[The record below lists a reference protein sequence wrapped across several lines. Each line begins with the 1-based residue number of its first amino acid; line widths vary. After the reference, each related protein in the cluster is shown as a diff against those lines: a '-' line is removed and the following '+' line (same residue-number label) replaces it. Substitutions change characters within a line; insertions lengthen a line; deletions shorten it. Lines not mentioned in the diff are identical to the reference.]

1 VHLLS
6 LMNLKNDLRHYVKIY
21 PSTFDERLWKDLNEC
36 LLWDLKV
43 RHRFYSGWREE
54 GFTVGDD
61 PWLLELDRNNPKSLD
76 LGQRIKDCWYK
87 IISEY
92 MFEFLHAE
100 KILWFNEWTG
110 YTFPKFIH
118 YEEGQ
123 SMPPHCDHI
132 HDIFDGKC
140 KGVPILTL
148 ITMANDDYE
157 GGELVLFGDVPYELK
172 KGETI
177 VFPSNFLFPHEIK
190 KITKGKRLSLIS
202 WVH

>member
-1 VHLLS
+1 
-6 LMNLKNDLRHYVKIY
+6 
-21 PSTFDERLWKDLNEC
+21 
-36 LLWDLKV
+36 
-43 RHRFYSGWREE
+43 
-54 GFTVGDD
+54 
-61 PWLLELDRNNPKSLD
+61 
-76 LGQRIKDCWYK
+76 
-87 IISEY
+87 
-92 MFEFLHAE
+92 
-100 KILWFNEWTG
+100 
-110 YTFPKFIH
+110 
-118 YEEGQ
+118 
-123 SMPPHCDHI
+123 MPPHCDHI